1 MSLPKL
7 PAPSAESRLLGELSH
22 EIRTPLTALLG
33 YVELLLDPPWSAE
46 ESPHKMREALL
57 TVQRSGQH
65 VLDLV
70 GGVLDWACADS
81 ARAPQLMP
89 VSPQTV
95 CQEVLAA
102 LASNAERSA
111 VRLRFV
117 NHASAP
123 IWMQSDAS
131 RLRQI
136 LFNLL
141 GNALKFTPRGE
152 VHVELEGTDREGQ
165 RWLQIHVIDTGVGM
179 SPRQLERL
187 FQPFSPGE
195 SSASGAGLGLAIS
208 HRLCTAMGGRLTVTS
223 VLGHGS
229 DFCVELPVG
238 EPALDSEPSCPVSAL
253 LEQPLSGLRV
263 LLAEDSADTR
273 RILSLFLRQAGA
285 TVVEATD
292 GAEACALGLAGDRDF
307 DVVLLDLQ
315 MPSCDGL
322 TATQRLRAA
331 GANVPIVALTGT
343 TRLEELQACLA
354 AGCNGCA
361 AKPIER
367 RVLIETVLRF
377 ARGPQEQRSLVP
389 CSRHEPHKPHDR
401 ACENSAA
408 VSALQDA
415 GIP

>member
-1 MSLPKL
+1 MSLPNL

-46 ESPHKMREALL
+46 ESPHKTREALL

-70 GGVLDWACADS
+70 SGVLDWACADS
-81 ARAPQLMP
+81 AAAPKLMP
-89 VSPQTV
+89 VSPQTL

-102 LASNAERSA
+102 LASSAEKRG

-123 IWMQSDAS
+123 VWIQSDAS

-152 VHVELEGTDREGQ
+152 IRVELEGTDRE
-165 RWLQIHVIDTGVGM
+165 RPPWLQIHVIDTGVGM

-208 HRLCTAMGGRLTVTS
+208 HRLCKAMGGRLTATS
-223 VLGHGS
+223 ALGRGS
-229 DFCVELPVG
+229 NFCVELPAV
-238 EPALDSEPSCPVSAL
+238 ETALDSEPSCFVPAL
-253 LEQPLSGLRV
+253 REQSLSGLRV

-285 TVVEATD
+285 IVVEATD
-292 GAEACALGLAGDRDF
+292 GAEACDLVLAGDRDF
-307 DVVLLDLQ
+307 NVVLLDLQ
-315 MPSCDGL
+315 MPNCDGL

-331 GANVPIVALTGT
+331 GASVPIVALTGT
-343 TRLEELQACLA
+343 TRLEDLQACLA

-361 AKPIER
+361 TKPIER
-367 RVLIETVLRF
+367 SVLIETVLRF
-377 ARGPQEQRSLVP
+377 ARGSREQRSLVP

-401 ACENSAA
+401 TCENSTA
-408 VSALQDA
+408 VSALVDA